1 VVSDPTTLWLQ
12 LDVAEQ
18 DLLALQPGQQLHVHC
33 LAFPDKDFMGTVG
46 KIGATMDSSTRT
58 LKVRGVVRNP
68 EKRLRAEM
76 YVTVDVVEEAA
87 RLAQAG
93 VEIPSKAIFLKGE
106 QAFLFIERASGQ
118 YRRQRV
124 KLGIEQ
130 DGKVPVLEGVS
141 AGQKVVTE
149 GALLLQALIEG
160 DQS

>member
-1 VVSDPTTLWLQ
+1 
-12 LDVAEQ
+12 
-18 DLLALQPGQQLHVHC
+18 
-33 LAFPDKDFMGTVG
+33 MGTVG

-106 QAFLFIERASGQ
+106 QAFLFIERVSGQ
-118 YRRQRV
+118 YQRQRV